1 MASNSDGMSFLDH
14 LEELRWRIFKSLIAI
29 GICAVP
35 CGIFW
40 EKIFNVIMIHP
51 LRFANTATHLI
62 GTNPTEAIVLCI
74 KITITGGIICGSPI
88 VFYQLWRFISPGL
101 YKNEK
106 VFILPVVLASTIF
119 FILGILFSY
128 YLTIP
133 FVLSFL
139 TKFSEGKLEVYYKAG
154 EYLSF
159 LIKLSLAFGIVFEL
173 PVLSYV
179 LTKTGLL
186 TPQFLIKNIRY
197 ATVIIFIIAA
207 FLTPPDIV
215 SQLFLALPLIL
226 LYGISILVS
235 FVVREKKSD

>member
-1 MASNSDGMSFLDH
+1 MSFLDH
-14 LEELRWRIFKSLIAI
+14 LEELRWRIFKSIFAI

-40 EKIFNVIMIHP
+40 EKIFNLIMIDP
-51 LRFANTATHLI
+51 LRFTNTSTHLI

-74 KITITGGIICGSPI
+74 KITVMGGIICGSPV
-88 VFYQLWRFISPGL
+88 VFYQLWRFVSPGL

-106 VFILPVVLASTIF
+106 IFILPVVFASTIF

-133 FVLSFL
+133 FVLNFL
-139 TKFSEGKLEVYYKAG
+139 TKFSEGKLESYYKAS

-173 PVLSYV
+173 PVISYV
-179 LTKTGLL
+179 LTKVGLL
-186 TPQFLIKNIRY
+186 TPDFLINNIRY

-215 SQLFLALPLIL
+215 SQLFLAIPLIV